1 MIPRVSPWFF
11 MAAILLTGHGVRG
24 AAVNLD
30 APKETA
36 RSAALDAPPA
46 PREFRAAWVASVAN
60 IDWPSRRDLTVAQ
73 QQAEIIALLDRAR
86 SLKLNAIVLQVRPSA
101 DALYPSTL
109 EPWSEYLTG
118 EQGRA
123 PEPFYDPLKMWIDEA
138 HRRGIELHA
147 WFNPYRARHS
157 QAKSPPSS
165 QHLSNTQPQLV
176 RKYGKFLWIDPGEP
190 AAVRHTLEVFLDVVR
205 RYDIDGVQID
215 DYFYPYP
222 IEAPA
227 ENGNAGSAAAT
238 TPKRPTA
245 ELDFPDEPSWQAYL
259 AQGGRLSRADWRR
272 KNVDDLIELLYR
284 EIHREKKWLRFGVS
298 PFGLG
303 RPDNRPP
310 GIAGFSQYDKLYANV
325 ELWLNK
331 GWLDYLAPQ
340 LYWPIHQA
348 PQAFGVLL
356 DYWIGENRQGRHL
369 WPGLFTS
376 RVENA
381 DSPEISAK
389 SWQPEEIGN
398 QIELLRSRPKADGHI
413 HFSMVALA
421 ENRKGIAD
429 QLRFGAYATAALV
442 PATPWL
448 EATIP
453 PAPLVEVQN
462 APETTQAG
470 RLKLRPGSGTPPASY
485 AIWIRQGS
493 QWRFS
498 VQPAAQPDLDLIE
511 DTTLGEINA
520 IVVTA
525 VDRLGNESPRV
536 TVDLKAPTPRQ

>member
-1 MIPRVSPWFF
+1 
-11 MAAILLTGHGVRG
+11 
-24 AAVNLD
+24 
-30 APKETA
+30 
-36 RSAALDAPPA
+36 
-46 PREFRAAWVASVAN
+46 
-60 IDWPSRRDLTVAQ
+60 
-73 QQAEIIALLDRAR
+73 
-86 SLKLNAIVLQVRPSA
+86 
-101 DALYPSTL
+101 
-109 EPWSEYLTG
+109 
-118 EQGRA
+118 
-123 PEPFYDPLKMWIDEA
+123 MWIDEA

-147 WFNPYRARHS
+147 WFNPYRARHAL
-157 QAKSPPSS
+157 AKSSPSP

-176 RKYGKFLWIDPGEP
+176 RKYGSYLWIDPGEP

-222 IEAPA
+222 IEAPS
-227 ENGNAGSAAAT
+227 EGNGGNAPGAT
-238 TPKRPTA
+238 PIAQKRQVS
-245 ELDFPDEPSWQAYL
+245 ELDFPDESSWQAYL
-259 AQGGRLSRADWRR
+259 AKGGSLTRADWRR

-340 LYWPIHQA
+340 LYWPINQT

-356 DYWIGENRQGRHL
+356 DYWAVENKQGRHL

-376 RVENA
+376 RIENS
-381 DSPEISAK
+381 DSSPK
-389 SWQPEEIGN
+389 SWPPEEIRN
-398 QIELLRSRPKADGHI
+398 QIDLIRSRPKAGGHI

-421 ENRKGIAD
+421 ENRKGVAD
-429 QLRFGAYATAALV
+429 QLRSGPYATAALV

-448 EATIP
+448 DASVPPVPLAEVRRDPEAVR
-453 PAPLVEVQN
+453 PL
-462 APETTQAG
+462 TL
-470 RLKLRPGSGTPPASY
+470 RLRPGVGKPPAIY
-485 AIWIRQGS
+485 AVWTRFGGE
-493 QWRFS
+493 WRFS
-498 VQPAAQPDLDLIE
+498 VQPASQPDLDLIE
-511 DTTLGEINA
+511 DPKLGEINA

-525 VDRLGNESPRV
+525 VDRLGNESPRAAI
-536 TVDLKAPTPRQ
+536 DLKSPTARQ

>member
-1 MIPRVSPWFF
+1 MR
-11 MAAILLTGHGVRG
+11 LLLLV
-24 AAVNLD
+24 
-30 APKETA
+30 
-36 RSAALDAPPA
+36 AALALGARAFAGEMGPAGVQPESARIAVPEPPPA

-73 QQAEIIALLDRAR
+73 QQAEIIALLDCAR

-101 DALYPSTL
+101 DALYPSAL

-123 PEPFYDPLKMWIDEA
+123 PEPLYDPLKMWIDEA

-147 WFNPYRARHS
+147 WFNPFRARHAL
-157 QAKSPPSS
+157 AKSPPSPK
-165 QHLSNTQPQLV
+165 HLAITQPQLV
-176 RKYGKFLWIDPGEP
+176 RKYGNYLWIDPGEP

-222 IEAPA
+222 VEAPA
-227 ENGNAGSAAAT
+227 ENGNAGSGAAAK
-238 TPKRPTA
+238 PKRPAA

-259 AQGGRLSRADWRR
+259 AQGGKLARADWRR

-340 LYWPIHQA
+340 LYWPINQV

-376 RVENA
+376 RIENA
-381 DSPEISAK
+381 DSPESSAK
-389 SWQPEEIGN
+389 SWQPEEVRN
-398 QIELLRSRPKADGHI
+398 QIEMLRSRPKAGGHI

-429 QLRFGAYATAALV
+429 QLRSGPYATAALV
-442 PATPWL
+442 PAIPWL
-448 EATIP
+448 DATAP
-453 PAPLVEVQN
+453 PAPRVDVDRQ
-462 APETTQAG
+462 PETV
-470 RLKLRPGSGTPPASY
+470 RPVKLSFRPGDGKPTANY
-485 AIWIRQGS
+485 AIWTRSGNL
-493 QWRFS
+493 WRFS
-498 VQPAAQPDLDLIE
+498 VQAVSQPEFDLEAGAA
-511 DTTLGEINA
+511 LGEIDA
-520 IVVTA
+520 VVVSA

-536 TVDLKAPTPRQ
+536 FVQLNIHNDRQ

>member
-1 MIPRVSPWFF
+1 MSLAGF
-11 MAAILLTGHGVRG
+11 AILGT
-24 AAVNLD
+24 AATEEVP
-30 APKETA
+30 AQ
-36 RSAALDAPPA
+36 AAQLSISDAPPA
-46 PREFRAAWVASVAN
+46 PREFRGAWVASVGN

-73 QQAEIIALLDRAR
+73 QQAEILALLDRAQA
-86 SLKLNAIVLQVRPSA
+86 LKLNAIVLQVRPSA
-101 DALYPSTL
+101 DALYPSAL

-138 HRRGIELHA
+138 HRRGMELHA

-157 QAKSPPSS
+157 MAKSPPSPN
-165 QHLSNTQPQLV
+165 HLSVTQPQLV
-176 RKYGKFLWIDPGEP
+176 KKYGNYLWIDPGEP
-190 AAVRHTLEVFLDVVR
+190 AAVRHTLEVVLDVVR

-227 ENGNAGSAAAT
+227 DASNTNSGLAT
-238 TPKRPTA
+238 TPPKSPAT

-259 AQGGRLSRADWRR
+259 AQGGNLARADWRR
-272 KNVDDLIELLYR
+272 KNVDDLVELLYR

-303 RPDNRPP
+303 RPDKRPA

-325 ELWLNK
+325 ELWLNQ

-340 LYWPIHQA
+340 LYWPINQA
-348 PQAFGVLL
+348 PQAFGVLF
-356 DYWIGENRQGRHL
+356 DYWAGENRQGRHL

-376 RVENA
+376 RIEKSDGN
-381 DSPEISAK
+381 STK
-389 SWQPEEIGN
+389 SWQPDEIKD
-398 QIELLRSRPKADGHI
+398 QIAMLRSRTPGGGHI
-413 HFSMVALA
+413 HFSMVALL

-429 QLRFGAYATAALV
+429 QLLSGPYAGAALV
-442 PATPWL
+442 PSSPWL
-448 EATIP
+448 DASVPSAPIVEAKRLPRNNRAIGLTFQPGNGKP
-453 PAPLVEVQN
+453 PAN
-462 APETTQAG
+462 
-470 RLKLRPGSGTPPASY
+470 Y
-485 AIWIRQGS
+485 AIWLRYGA

-498 VQPAAQPDLDLIE
+498 VQPAAQPEFEIVDDSSR
-511 DTTLGEINA
+511 GEINA

-525 VDRLGNESPRV
+525 VDRIGNESPRV
-536 TVDLKAPTPRQ
+536 SVDLGIPTVCP

>member
-1 MIPRVSPWFF
+1 MLLLGHAFGGEATP
-11 MAAILLTGHGVRG
+11 AA
-24 AAVNLD
+24 A
-30 APKETA
+30 E
-36 RSAALDAPPA
+36 SAKPSSLDAPPA
-46 PREFRAAWVASVAN
+46 PREFRAAWVASVTN
-60 IDWPSRRDLTVAQ
+60 IDWPSRRDLTTVQ
-73 QQAEIIALLDRAR
+73 QQAEIIALLDRAQ

-101 DALYPSTL
+101 DALYPSAL

-123 PEPFYDPLKMWIDEA
+123 PDPFYDPLKMWIAEA

-147 WFNPYRARHS
+147 WFNPYRARHIK
-157 QAKSPPSS
+157 ARSPPSP
-165 QHLSNTQPQLV
+165 QHLSITQPQLV
-176 RKYGKFLWIDPGEP
+176 KKYGDYLWIDPGEP
-190 AAVRHTLEVFLDVVR
+190 AAVRHTLAVVLDVVR

-222 IEAPA
+222 IEAPSDG
-227 ENGNAGSAAAT
+227 GNTNPGLSPT
-238 TPKRPTA
+238 RPKRNAA
-245 ELDFPDEPSWQAYL
+245 ELEFPDEPSWQAYL
-259 AQGGRLSRADWRR
+259 AKGGYLARADWRR

-325 ELWLNK
+325 ELWLNR

-340 LYWPIHQA
+340 LYWPINQP

-356 DYWIGENRQGRHL
+356 DYWAGENRLERHL

-376 RVENA
+376 RIENA
-381 DSPEISAK
+381 DNPNNATK
-389 SWQPEEIGN
+389 SWQPDEIQQ
-398 QIELLRSRPKADGHI
+398 QIDMLRSRAQVGGHI
-413 HFSMVALA
+413 HFSMVALM

-429 QLRFGAYATAALV
+429 MLRSGQYANAALV

-448 EATIP
+448 DANVP
-453 PAPLVEVQN
+453 PLPVVEVKKL
-462 APETTQAG
+462 PETVHSF
-470 RLKLRPGSGTPPASY
+470 RLRLRPGDGKPPASY
-485 AIWIRQGS
+485 AIWTRYGN

-498 VQPAAQPDLDLIE
+498 VQPAAYPEFDLVE
-511 DTTLGEINA
+511 DASLGEIDA

-536 TVDLKAPTPRQ
+536 SVNPKIPSIRQ